1 MAEKT
6 NHWKNDYA
14 RYKDFFLNILRVYK
28 ARPDLKS
35 FLEIILSISAVLI
48 FSIFAIKPT
57 ALTIIELRK
66 EIQGKE
72 DTVLKLT
79 QKIKSLQTASSVLEQ
94 NSASLKFVKQAVPD
108 KPEVEVVVNQV
119 QGYAN
124 ISSVEILSISSS
136 EVLLWGKEKTKKT
149 EKLTLPQDSKELPI
163 TISVT
168 GDYQNLAG
176 FLKNIEVLRR
186 PIKIDTFTINSS
198 QTENGTVLVMI
209 ITGRLPYGN

>member
-1 MAEKT
+1 
-6 NHWKNDYA
+6 
-14 RYKDFFLNILRVYK
+14 
-28 ARPDLKS
+28 
-35 FLEIILSISAVLI
+35 
-48 FSIFAIKPT
+48 
-57 ALTIIELRK
+57 
-66 EIQGKE
+66 
-72 DTVLKLT
+72 LKLT